1 MSNDAPEDLMKTSPT
16 RLYGADFIRA
26 SACFIVLFHHLAQRI
41 DFRSALGS
49 NPFAQV
55 FNTVGGLGVA
65 MFFVLSGF
73 LLARP
78 FWQALDAGRAM
89 PSLRVYAL
97 RRAARIVPGFW
108 LALTATFILS
118 VTVFGA
124 TLDGWLWLRY
134 AAGLLLLSDWH
145 WTTLFPVEV
154 NGPLWSIGFEVSAY
168 VMLPLGF
175 FGFFALGK
183 GRLRGWP
190 ARLAWLAVI
199 AVALG
204 AHWLFYNNVHVD
216 PYRKGWEFG
225 LQGGAKTWMPWFNP
239 FGFFAMFATGA
250 LAAGV
255 QVSLARFRSIIF
267 DGAAVVALGAAGW
280 LIWSNGLR
288 GGGEFY
294 GWLRVPYQ
302 FPSFHLL
309 IGAVLATAPS
319 GLLVG
324 RLLDNP
330 LVAWLARISF
340 GIYVWHYLVL
350 ELVRLYWVPEIA
362 HGTMADGTKFLVASA
377 VITVITMVVA
387 SLSWRWLELPV
398 INWARQREMRGDPEP
413 APA

>member
-1 MSNDAPEDLMKTSPT
+1 MTTSNS

-26 SACFIVLFHHLAQRI
+26 SACLIVLFHHLAQRV
-41 DFRSALGS
+41 DFRSELGA
-49 NPFAQV
+49 NPFLQV
-55 FNTVGGLGVA
+55 FNSVGGLGVA

-78 FWQALDAGRAM
+78 FWQALDAGASM

-97 RRAARIVPGFW
+97 RRAARIIPGFW
-108 LALTATFILS
+108 LALTVTFILT

-124 TLDGWLWLRY
+124 TPDGWLWLRY
-134 AAGLLLLSDWH
+134 AAGLLLVSDWH
-145 WTTLFPVEV
+145 WTTLFPVEI

-168 VMLPLGF
+168 VMLPIGF
-175 FGFFALGK
+175 LALFGLAQ

-190 ARLAWLAVI
+190 ARLAWLAII

-204 AHWLFYNNVHVD
+204 AHWLFYSNVHVD
-216 PYRKGWEFG
+216 PLRKGWDYG

-239 FGFFAMFATGA
+239 FGFFVMFATGA
-250 LAAGV
+250 LAAGM
-255 QVSLARFRSIIF
+255 QVSLARFRSLIF
-267 DGAAVVALGAAGW
+267 DLIAVAAMAGAGW
-280 LIWSNGLR
+280 IIWTNGLR

-294 GWLRVPYQ
+294 GWLRVPYE
-302 FPSFHLL
+302 FPTFHLL
-309 IGAVLATAPS
+309 IGAALAAGPA

-324 RLLDNP
+324 RILDNP

-350 ELVRLYWVPEIA
+350 ELVRHYWVPEMVY
-362 HGTMADGTKFLVASA
+362 GTMSDPTKFLVASA
-377 VITVITMVVA
+377 VITGITLVIA

-398 INWARQREMRGDPEP
+398 INWARGLENRGPLGQRMP
-413 APA
+413 A